1 MVLADK
7 PEYKVIGT
15 RPIRHDGADKVT
27 GRAQYGA
34 DITLPGT
41 LFGKVLRSP
50 YAHARII
57 AIDTS
62 KAEALPGV
70 KAVITHKDFPAAPE
84 GSIDLGEGAA
94 NLKELQDNVLASDK
108 ALYRGHPIAAVAAT
122 NIHIAEEAIGLIEV
136 EWEVLPPVVNVRDA
150 MRADAPL
157 LDESRHTKSLAGLSE
172 KPSNIAQHMQFKQGD
187 VDAALAEADF
197 IVERE
202 FETVMVHQGYIEP
215 HASSAMWSSDGRLTV
230 YTSTQGS
237 FAVRGAVAG
246 VLLLPVAQVKVVPTE
261 IGGGFGGKLVIYL
274 EPLCALLSKKTAK
287 PVKMWMTRTEVF
299 ESTGPTSGTYITIKA
314 GAKNDGTITGVQAM
328 LAYEAG
334 AYAGSSVGAGMM
346 CMLAPYDI
354 NNLVIDGY
362 DVVVNK
368 PKTAAYRAPGAPAAG
383 FAFEQVVDEIAE
395 RTGVDP
401 LRLRLQ
407 QTAREGTKMS
417 TGAPFARIG
426 HEECVEA
433 ALASPHYKTPLEG
446 PNRGR
451 GVASGFWMNVGLK
464 SSVTASINPDGTVSL
479 MEGSIDIGGTRS
491 SIAMQLAET
500 LGIRAED
507 VRPTVV
513 DTDSVGYN
521 DVTGGSRTTFAS
533 GYAAYEAANDLIV
546 KMKARLADAWKVEAS
561 AIEYKNGT
569 LSTSGDDAKTMSF
582 KEFAAQMFK
591 TGPAVVG
598 VGSVQPRGVGSA
610 YSTQICDVEVDPDT
624 GKVTVLRYTVV
635 QDAGTAIHP
644 AYVEGQMQG
653 GVAQGIGWALNE
665 EYFYDDSGRMVNAS
679 YLDYRMPTALDL
691 PLIETVIVE
700 VPNPG
705 HPFGV
710 RGVGEVPI
718 VPPLAAVANA
728 VYRATGHRFT
738 KLPINPAR
746 ILEAT
751 LGLEAD

>member
-7 PEYKVIGT
+7 PAYNVIGT
-15 RPIRHDGADKVT
+15 RPIRHDGVDKVT

-34 DITLPGT
+34 DVTLPGT
-41 LFGKVLRSP
+41 LYGKVLRSP
-50 YAHARII
+50 YAHARIL

-70 KAVITHKDFPAAPE
+70 KAVITAKDWPPAPE
-84 GSIDLGEGAA
+84 GSVDLGEGAA
-94 NLKELQDNVLASDK
+94 NLKELQDNLLASDK
-108 ALYRGHPIAAVAAT
+108 VLYRGHPVAAVAAI
-122 NIHIAEEAIGLIEV
+122 NNHIAEEAIGLIQV

-150 MRADAPL
+150 MRDDAPL
-157 LDESRHTKSLAGLSE
+157 LDENRRTRSLAGPSD
-172 KPSNIAQHMQFKQGD
+172 KPTNIAAHNQFKQGD
-187 VDAALAEADF
+187 VEKAFAEADF

-202 FETVMVHQGYIEP
+202 FETTMVHQGYIEP
-215 HASSAMWSSDGRLTV
+215 HACSAMWNADGRLTI
-230 YTSTQGS
+230 YTSTQGI
-237 FAVRGAVAG
+237 FAVRGAVSG
-246 VLLLPVAQVKVVPTE
+246 VLRLPVAQVKVVPTE
-261 IGGGFGGKLVIYL
+261 IGGGFGGKLVVYL
-274 EPLCALLSKKTAK
+274 EPLAAMLSKKTGK
-287 PVKMWMTRTEVF
+287 PLKMAMNRTEVF
-299 ESTGPTSGTYITIKA
+299 ESTGPTSGTYIKVKA
-314 GAKNDGTITGVQAM
+314 GAKNDGTITGVEAM

-334 AYAGSSVGAGMM
+334 AYPGSSVGAGMM
-346 CMLAPYDI
+346 CMLAPYNI
-354 NNLVIDGY
+354 ENLVIDGY

-368 PKTAAYRAPGAPAAG
+368 PKTEAYRAPGAPAAG
-383 FAFEQVVDEIAE
+383 FAFEQIVDEIAE

-401 LRLRLQ
+401 LQLRLQ

-417 TGAPFARIG
+417 TGAPFPRIG
-426 HEECVEA
+426 HEECVQA
-433 ALASPHYKTPLEG
+433 ALASPHYNTPLEG

-464 SSVTASINPDGTVSL
+464 SSATASINPDGTVSL
-479 MEGSIDIGGTRS
+479 AEGSVDIGGTRS
-491 SIAMQLAET
+491 SISMQLAET
-500 LGIRAED
+500 LGISAED
-507 VRPTVV
+507 VRPFVA

-533 GYAAYEAANDLIV
+533 GWAAYEAANDLIA
-546 KMKARLADAWKVEAS
+546 KMKERVAEIWKVDRNTV
-561 AIEYKNGT
+561 EYKDAT
-569 LSTSGDDAKTMSF
+569 LTTSADPEKKMTF
-582 KEFAAQMFK
+582 KEFAAQMFR

-653 GVAQGIGWALNE
+653 GAAQGIGWALNE

-679 YLDYRMPTALDL
+679 YLDYRVPTALDL
-691 PLIETVIVE
+691 PEIETVIVE

-705 HPFGV
+705 HPYGV

-738 KLPINPAR
+738 KLPINPGA